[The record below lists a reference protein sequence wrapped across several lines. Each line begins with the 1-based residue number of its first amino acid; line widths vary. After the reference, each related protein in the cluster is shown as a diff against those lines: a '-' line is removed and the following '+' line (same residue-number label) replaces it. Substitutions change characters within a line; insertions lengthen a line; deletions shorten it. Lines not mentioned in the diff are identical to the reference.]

1 MSVWKRLFCHKPW
14 RYAVSG
20 VLGAMVVL
28 LILRGDY
35 GRRTAWADGLTTGG
49 AVLVLMGLLGFVY
62 YHGAFDT
69 FGYAFSTFQDRRW
82 KDLTVYRDA
91 KQEKRVKDGWTFM
104 PAITVGVVLLL
115 AGILLWIKG

>member
-20 VLGAMVVL
+20 IVGAAVVF

-35 GRRTAWADGLTTGG
+35 GRRAAWVDGLTTGG

-82 KDLTVYRDA
+82 KDLPAYCEA
-91 KQEKRVKDGWTFM
+91 KRGKRVKGGWTFM
-104 PAITVGVVLLL
+104 PAITVGAVLLL